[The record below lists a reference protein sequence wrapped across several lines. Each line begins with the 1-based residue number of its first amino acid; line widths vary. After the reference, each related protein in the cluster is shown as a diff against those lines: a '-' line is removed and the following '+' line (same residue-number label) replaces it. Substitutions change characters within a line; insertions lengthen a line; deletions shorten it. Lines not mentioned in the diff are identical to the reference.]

1 MSCTIALSVLNFTIS
16 SRNRIG
22 KAEVSRRLPKE
33 APKVQEN
40 IDPHVNIIIE
50 RSAGAEQEKAE
61 GTYTWIPEK
70 QGNVSDSSY

>member
-1 MSCTIALSVLNFTIS
+1 MSCSIALFVLNLTITS
-16 SRNRIG
+16 KNRIG

-33 APKVQEN
+33 APQVQEN

-50 RSAGAEQEKAE
+50 RSAGAEQKAE
-61 GTYTWIPEK
+61 DTYTWIPEK